1 LAPPAGIA
9 ALGYKLV
16 DQWPTHPAYIVL
28 IWVVLKKTIAWM
40 GNERREGRL
49 EGRGCSRITWNN
61 KGVAWEERG
70 WTHSEC

>member
-1 LAPPAGIA
+1 MAPPAGIA

-28 IWVVLKKTIAWM
+28 IWDGTQKDHCMDGEWE
-40 GNERREGRL
+40 EREKARGEGVQQ
-49 EGRGCSRITWNN
+49 NN